1 MDAEPL
7 RSKLVTTG
15 VELLEEEGLAN
26 LSLRAITRRAGVS
39 HGAPRRY
46 FPTHGALLGAIAT
59 TGINDL
65 TVRLSRLGA
74 GTPRERLT
82 RACERYLEFATDRP
96 AMFELIFRHD
106 LLSGSGANLRALS
119 LPLFGSLVD
128 LVAAVPTTST
138 EKAWQKTI
146 GIWTGLHGFAVLRAA
161 HSLDL
166 MNASDPAPVIAHCLS
181 AYLPEATAS
190 HRPKD
195 STLSEGPDSS
205 EGSAVE

>member
-1 MDAEPL
+1 METESL
-7 RSKLVTTG
+7 RAKLVTTG
-15 VELLEEEGLAN
+15 VQLLEEEGLAE
-26 LSLRAITRRAGVS
+26 LTLRGIARRAGVS

-46 FPTHGALLGAIAT
+46 FPTHASLLGAIAT
-59 TGINDL
+59 TGISDL
-65 TVRLSRLGA
+65 AKRLERLGA

-82 RACERYLEFATDRP
+82 RACERYLEFASERP

-128 LVAAVPTTST
+128 LVAEVSTSS
-138 EKAWQKTI
+138 EDKAWQRTI

-166 MNASDPAPVIAHCLS
+166 LNAADPGPVIARCLS
-181 AYLPEATAS
+181 AYLPE
-190 HRPKD
+190 
-195 STLSEGPDSS
+195 GPDR
-205 EGSAVE
+205 A